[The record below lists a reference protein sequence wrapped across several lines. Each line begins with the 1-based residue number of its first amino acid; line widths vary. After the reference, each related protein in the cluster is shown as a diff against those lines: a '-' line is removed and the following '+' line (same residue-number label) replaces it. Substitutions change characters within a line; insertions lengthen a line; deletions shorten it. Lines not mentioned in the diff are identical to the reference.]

1 MSHMVYYLL
10 ISASVFFTITAL
22 PVGVSSRKDS
32 KFCCECTI
40 EDKKTSETVTGLE
53 TGIINT
59 INVLTPLTSCGGLAP
74 TVTGGTGGGF
84 ISTGRAGLINTY
96 IGGLG
101 PGLIFFGLSL
111 LFSMNIFCRITFSLG
126 TGFMMPSVQI
136 PVPQMQIIPQQQHL
150 LYNLQAMQLP
160 FFNLQQSK
168 VSTQCCMPCPDGSG
182 ICCCTPGATTTVP
195 RDSGS
200 LPSSYYP
207 AGAGLPIKITS
218 LLISIITL
226 LALEN
231 IF

>member
-96 IGGLG
+96 IGG
-101 PGLIFFGLSL
+101 
-111 LFSMNIFCRITFSLG
+111 

-150 LYNLQAMQLP
+150 LYNLQTMQLP

>member
-1 MSHMVYYLL
+1 M
-10 ISASVFFTITAL
+10 
-22 PVGVSSRKDS
+22 
-32 KFCCECTI
+32 
-40 EDKKTSETVTGLE
+40 
-53 TGIINT
+53 
-59 INVLTPLTSCGGLAP
+59 
-74 TVTGGTGGGF
+74 TGGTGGGF

-168 VSTQCCMPCPDGSG
+168 VSTQCCMVSS
-182 ICCCTPGATTTVP
+182 IVP
-195 RDSGS
+195 SNCS
-200 LPSSYYP
+200 QIQFHHLFPSIPLFLPSNSCFFK
-207 AGAGLPIKITS
+207 AT
-218 LLISIITL
+218 
-226 LALEN
+226 EN
-231 IF
+231 CYFW